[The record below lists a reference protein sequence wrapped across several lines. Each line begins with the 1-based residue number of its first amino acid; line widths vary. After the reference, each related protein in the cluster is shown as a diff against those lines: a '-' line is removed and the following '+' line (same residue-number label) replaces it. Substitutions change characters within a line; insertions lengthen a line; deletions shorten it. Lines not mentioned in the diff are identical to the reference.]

1 MKMKPT
7 SQITQITVTLRV
19 FELMV
24 AIAFAV
30 PMAPAQTIVNGTWY
44 NAYNE
49 SHDFS
54 EQVGYTRYGYL
65 VAPTAF
71 ADAGFDG
78 VTGNVAGDL
87 LPNGNEVT
95 LGDPNDSVNPNS
107 KNVYSAIW
115 NWDQLSTTATINLVV
130 FELDGL
136 STVSGA
142 SLVSYFH
149 NNGYNVPQL
158 TFAINTSD
166 SLESASWTTIGTYAG
181 MAYDSSGT
189 KSIPDISLDD
199 SISGYHVRISALSNL
214 GDPPA
219 RRTFALSSVTL
230 DAVTVPEPGITSL
243 VTLSIGL
250 FVLSRRRKV
259 SKA

>member
-1 MKMKPT
+1 MKTKPT
-7 SQITQITVTLRV
+7 PQITRNTAILRV
-19 FELMV
+19 LGLIV
-24 AIAFAV
+24 AVAFAM
-30 PMAPAQTIVNGTWY
+30 PMAHAQTIVNGTWY
-44 NAYNE
+44 NSYNE

-54 EQVGYTRYGYL
+54 GVVGYTRYGYL

-78 VTGNVAGDL
+78 VTGNIAGDL

-95 LGDPNDSVNPNS
+95 LGDPNDPVNPNG

-115 NWDQLSTTATINLVV
+115 DWSQLSTTVTINLVV

-149 NNGYNVPQL
+149 SNGYNVPQL

-181 MAYDSSGT
+181 MAYDSTGT

-219 RRTFALSSVTL
+219 RRTFALSSVTF
-230 DAVTVPEPGITSL
+230 DAVAVPEPGVASL
-243 VTLSIGL
+243 VTVSIGL

-259 SKA
+259 SKV